1 MSGRQLSELE
11 IEQLIAFHYNTAAM
25 MQSKTKPAFDKQQT
39 LQILNAVSDSHTI
52 TDDGKWKITYKK
64 DNTEFF
70 VKPVGAFVPC
80 GHFNKEN
87 VLARLSL

>member
-1 MSGRQLSELE
+1 MAGRQLSDLE

-39 LQILNAVSDSHTI
+39 LQILNAVSDNHTL
-52 TDDGKWKITYKK
+52 TDDGKWKIIYKK

-70 VKPVGAFVPC
+70 VKPTDAFVPC
-80 GHFNKEN
+80 GHFNRETA
-87 VLARLSL
+87 LSRLSL